1 MLHIFDDRVLVTCC
15 LCSFRDPAF
24 EICLG
29 RRFVKRHLIKKLLFW
44 SHFFNIWYEKNCF
57 ERNSRHLIRKMLSPL
72 LKDQF
77 PQDLHER
84 SWEVFGE
91 TCFQLDI
98 YSPYWLFSRSRKK
111 HDFFIFSGLDIF
123 HTDFSHV
130 LEKRIPHFY
139 FQSDKFTTLAFH
151 TFKKKEK
158 HLQEGRGKH
167 FEEKTHVY
175 KKNNHF

>member
-1 MLHIFDDRVLVTCC
+1 MLSLFIQGS
-15 LCSFRDPAF
+15 SFWDMSWQ
-24 EICLG
+24 EICEET
-29 RRFVKRHLIKKLLFW
+29 FDKKFIILK
-44 SHFFNIWYEKNCF
+44 SFFDIWYQKNCF
-57 ERNSRHLIRKMLSPL
+57 ERDSRHLIRKMLSPL

-175 KKNNHF
+175 KKKNHF

>member
-1 MLHIFDDRVLVTCC
+1 MLSLFIQGS
-15 LCSFRDPAF
+15 SFWDMSWQ
-24 EICLG
+24 EICEET
-29 RRFVKRHLIKKLLFW
+29 FDKKFIILK
-44 SHFFNIWYEKNCF
+44 SFFDIWYQKNCF
-57 ERNSRHLIRKMLSPL
+57 ERDSRHLIRKMLSPL

-111 HDFFIFSGLDIF
+111 HDFFILSGLDIF

-130 LEKRIPHFY
+130 LEKRSHDNDDKTEKKLEMKVVLSKIPPELIGDNRVEVKIMF
-139 FQSDKFTTLAFH
+139 
-151 TFKKKEK
+151 
-158 HLQEGRGKH
+158 
-167 FEEKTHVY
+167 
-175 KKNNHF
+175 